1 MPMVSDWCQC
11 IMKKYFI
18 GCQWIL
24 KSLFVGICVFC
35 TANGF
40 YITFH
45 WHSSVYFHDGVTGC
59 RLGERGFDSFSFV
72 QYFGLPLAIIPNLV
86 HASILLEAL
95 GVQIDQ

>member
-24 KSLFVGICVFC
+24 KSLFVGICVCC

-45 WHSSVYFHDGVTGC
+45 WHSSVYFHDVTWQIAVQPPLKPLCGGGLWPRVC
-59 RLGERGFDSFSFV
+59 EGGGRGSV
-72 QYFGLPLAIIPNLV
+72 
-86 HASILLEAL
+86 
-95 GVQIDQ
+95 

>member
-11 IMKKYFI
+11 IMKKNFI

-24 KSLFVGICVFC
+24 KSLFVGIGVFC

-45 WHSSVYFHDGVTGC
+45 WHSSMYFHDDTGTIQKVC
-59 RLGERGFDSFSFV
+59 IIRTMGSEWRYFRTVGKVLGFV
-72 QYFGLPLAIIPNLV
+72 
-86 HASILLEAL
+86 
-95 GVQIDQ
+95 